1 MEEQLGVVEKR
12 RRRSSG
18 GFNGGF
24 NGGSDVKAITPLR
37 HYALCALCATVR
49 RS

>member
-1 MEEQLGVVEKR
+1 MEEQLEVVEKWR
-12 RRRSSG
+12 MSIG

-24 NGGSDVKAITPLR
+24 NGGSDVKTITPLR
-37 HYALCALCATVR
+37 HYATVR